1 MMGNLGKKK
10 EKKKREEK
18 GEKKEEEKKEVKRK
32 RKKENIF
39 KLETSPL
46 SDPKT
51 KIRLHKSEILSPLP

>member
-18 GEKKEEEKKEVKRK
+18 GEKKEVKRK